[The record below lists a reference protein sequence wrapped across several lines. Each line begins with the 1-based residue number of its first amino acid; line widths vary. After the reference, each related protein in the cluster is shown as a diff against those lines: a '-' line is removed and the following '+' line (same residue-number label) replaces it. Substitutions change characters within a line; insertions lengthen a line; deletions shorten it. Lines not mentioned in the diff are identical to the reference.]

1 MSATAL
7 TNPAEKTILR
17 SLLKLAIPIMGVQ
30 LLQAG
35 YQLTDAYWVG
45 KLGANAVAAV
55 SVNFPINFLF
65 LSLGSGFA
73 VAGSI
78 MVAHHSG
85 AGKRDRVNHVATQ
98 TLMMILL
105 VSTLLTL
112 ISLGLSSPIL
122 SFLGVGKDIFH
133 DALSFLRLTLSG
145 IPVTFI
151 FIMFQGVMRGV
162 GKVSIPLIINMVT
175 VTLNFLLDPIL
186 IYGWGPVPGHGV
198 EGAAIATLITQI
210 LSAIAA
216 IYFLIRGN
224 LGVKL
229 NWRGFVPDWPLIK
242 KAFNLGLPSSVELS
256 LRSLGLSAMFFLITP
271 FGTQIV
277 AVYGIGVRLLTLI
290 LIPATGMSQ
299 ACTTLVGQNIGA
311 NRMDRAEKISRLAV
325 IISFILL
332 TGIGV
337 LCYLGAP
344 LIVSFFVKDNH
355 SIVTTK
361 SIFFIHLVS
370 LFFGFQGIQQA
381 LGGTFKG
388 AGDTVKSMMLSMING
403 WIIQIPAAIL
413 MSKVFHWG
421 YTGVWIASPLSNILT
436 AVLAVYWY
444 YKGNWKNKKV
454 TPSS

>member
-1 MSATAL
+1 MSATTL
-7 TNPAEKTILR
+7 NNPTEKSILR
-17 SLLKLAIPIMGVQ
+17 SLLKLALPIMGVQ

-35 YQLTDAYWVG
+35 YQLTDAFWVG
-45 KLGANAVAAV
+45 KLGPNAVAAV

-73 VAGSI
+73 IAGSI
-78 MVAHHSG
+78 MVAHNVG
-85 AGKRDRVNHVATQ
+85 AGKRNMVNHVATQ

-105 VSTLLTL
+105 VSVLLTI
-112 ISLGLSSPIL
+112 ISLSLSSPIL
-122 SFLGVGKDIFH
+122 SFLGIGKEIFP
-133 DALSFLRLTLSG
+133 DALGFLRLTLLG

-175 VTLNFLLDPIL
+175 VALNFLLDPL
-186 IYGWGPVPGHGV
+186 FIYGWGPITGHGV
-198 EGAAIATLITQI
+198 EGAAIATLITQVI
-210 LSAIAA
+210 SAIVAV
-216 IYFLIRGN
+216 YFLVRGN

-229 NWRGFVPDWPLIK
+229 KWKGFAMDWPLIK
-242 KAFNLGLPSSVELS
+242 KAFKLGLPSSIELS

-277 AVYGIGVRLLTLI
+277 ASYGIGVRLLTLI
-290 LIPATGMSQ
+290 LIPAMGMSQ

-325 IISFILL
+325 TISFVML

-337 LCYLGAP
+337 LCYFGAP
-344 LIVSFFVKDNH
+344 LIVSFFVKDK
-355 SIVTTK
+355 SSVTTT

-381 LGGTFKG
+381 LSGTFKG
-388 AGDTVKSMMLSMING
+388 AGDTMKSMLLSIING

-436 AVLAVYWY
+436 ALLSVYWY
-444 YKGNWKNKKV
+444 YRGNWKYKKV
-454 TPSS
+454 ISH